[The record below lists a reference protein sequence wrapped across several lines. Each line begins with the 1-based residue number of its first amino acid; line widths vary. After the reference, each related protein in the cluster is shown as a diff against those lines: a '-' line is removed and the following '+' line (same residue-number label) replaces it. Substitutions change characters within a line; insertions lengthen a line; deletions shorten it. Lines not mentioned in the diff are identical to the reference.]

1 MSMSTISLTRPG
13 RAHMMTTRWAR
24 MMASSTSWV
33 MKKQVFCSFSQVLS
47 SSCWSWA
54 QLGVQVGQGLIHQQ
68 HLGIDRVGA
77 GDGDALLHAAGEL
90 FGVGLGEALQIHHL
104 QILVGQ
110 LLGLLLALTLE
121 LEPKLDVLLHGEP
134 GKQGVLLE
142 HDATVGAGTCN
153 LCAIYQNLALGR
165 GLQSADN
172 IEQGGLTAAGRAD
185 NTDKLIF
192 MNIHI
197 HAVEGHHLT
206 VAAVK
211 LLDDVVDM
219 YLYC

>member
-1 MSMSTISLTRPG
+1 MPKLPTR
-13 RAHMMTTRWAR
+13 
-24 MMASSTSWV
+24 
-33 MKKQVFCSFSQVLS
+33 
-47 SSCWSWA
+47 
-54 QLGVQVGQGLIHQQ
+54 
-68 HLGIDRVGA
+68 
-77 GDGDALLHAAGEL
+77 AACKLE
-90 FGVGLGEALQIHHL
+90 HHL
-104 QILVGQ
+104 HNKGLLLWAAASLCFVQILVGQ

>member
-1 MSMSTISLTRPG
+1 MMRWLPQLMCILPSLSRSLTSR
-13 RAHMMTTRWAR
+13 
-24 MMASSTSWV
+24 
-33 MKKQVFCSFSQVLS
+33 
-47 SSCWSWA
+47 
-54 QLGVQVGQGLIHQQ
+54 
-68 HLGIDRVGA
+68 
-77 GDGDALLHAAGEL
+77 
-90 FGVGLGEALQIHHL
+90 
-104 QILVGQ
+104 
-110 LLGLLLALTLE
+110 
-121 LEPKLDVLLHGEP
+121 
-134 GKQGVLLE
+134 
-142 HDATVGAGTCN
+142 